1 MVTTNFAYNAKRL
14 NPFNFKLNNILKI
27 FLCNFD
33 STNLK
38 KLWVKPQRVNSR
50 TSHTQEPMLL
60 YSTPTIV
67 RKFCTNGTTRT
78 VINEW
83 LQVSENGTWHTLLY
97 SWPLGCWPQVLV
109 AWAVLVCVPGYY
121 SVQLAAVS
129 ALLAAAWAPLAEGVQ
144 CDKPKSRKKVIWYPK
159 QNLIKIRVLSIF
171 LTKTF

>member
-1 MVTTNFAYNAKRL
+1 M
-14 NPFNFKLNNILKI
+14 

-33 STNLK
+33 LANIK
-38 KLWVKPQRVNSR
+38 KLWVRPQRVNSK
-50 TSHTQEPMLL
+50 TSHTQPVLL
-60 YSTPTIV
+60 YSTPIAV
-67 RKFCTNGTTRT
+67 RKFCTNGTMQTL
-78 VINEW
+78 INEW

-144 CDKPKSRKKVIWYPK
+144 CAKPKSRKKVNWYPK
-159 QNLIKIRVLSIF
+159 QHLIKLRVLSIF
-171 LTKTF
+171 LTKTFYSDTTKDTPFFPKLTTFKYITKG